1 MMSDPVLD
9 YELNHRDSLS
19 LPREKRALTV
29 AAERRE
35 ALKAKQRLVA
45 KAKAAKAAL
54 SGLAGKCFHGDVG
67 RTAEFAETLQ
77 IPSFDVFSGKPF
89 RLEDYWSQPLFE
101 RFNRAY
107 YARYREMRLFLD
119 ENGVD
124 HRMHDETAAT
134 RPAIQAMA
142 A

>member
-1 MMSDPVLD
+1 MSSRTTIQAFVDPKTWTVTYVVWDPATRRAAVIDPVLD

-67 RTAEFAETLQ
+67 RTAEFAESKVGL
-77 IPSFDVFSGKPF
+77 
-89 RLEDYWSQPLFE
+89 LE
-101 RFNRAY
+101 
-107 YARYREMRLFLD
+107 
-119 ENGVD
+119 
-124 HRMHDETAAT
+124 
-134 RPAIQAMA
+134 
-142 A
+142 